1 MTWPSGNG
9 EMAQCIRDH
18 DWSATP
24 LGPVETWPPPL
35 RAAID
40 LILSATTPIGLY
52 WGPDFVLVFNDAWR
66 RLIGAKHPGALG
78 RPAREVFSEIWGEI
92 GPMLAGVL
100 AGRGAAQVRDRC
112 LPLDRDGRIE
122 EAWFSFGLDPIR
134 LADGS
139 VGGILNIATETTGR
153 ILTDRRR
160 EEAERALRD
169 SEERLRLTV
178 ELVPAMLW
186 WCDAEGGNIAINH
199 RWRSYTGQDRIDV
212 QDDGWLDAIHPDDVE
227 ATRAAFAHAFATG
240 DPVERQQR
248 IRRTDGSHR
257 WHLVRQV
264 PIRGLDGDITRWFG
278 AAIDIQ
284 DLRELQ
290 ERQQILLAELQHRT
304 RNLLGVLRALADKTM
319 ARSVDLADFS
329 TRFGGRLAALAR
341 VQDLLSRL
349 AEGERV
355 TFDELLRM
363 ELAALDGQA
372 DQVTLAGPTGV
383 ALRSSTVQTFA
394 LALHELATNAIKYG
408 AFSQPGARLDIRWRV
423 ERRGEPWLH
432 VDWRERDV
440 TMPAAGT
447 APQGNGSGR
456 ELIERVLPY
465 QLGAETTYALEAD
478 GVHCTM
484 ALRVSE
490 RRAPGGG
497 TEPV

>member
-1 MTWPSGNG
+1 
-9 EMAQCIRDH
+9 MARRIRDQ

-24 LGPVETWPPPL
+24 LGPVAAWPPPL
-35 RAAID
+35 RASID
-40 LILSATTPIGLY
+40 LILPAATPIGLY
-52 WGPDFVLVFNDAWR
+52 WGPDLVLVFNDAWR
-66 RLIGAKHPGALG
+66 RLVGTKHAVALG
-78 RPAREVFSEIWGEI
+78 RPAREVFPEIWGEI

-100 AGRGAAQVRDRC
+100 AGKGAAQVKDRR
-112 LPLDRDGRIE
+112 LSLDRAGRIE
-122 EAWFSFGLDPIR
+122 DAWFSFSFDPI
-134 LADGS
+134 LLGDGS
-139 VGGILNIATETTGR
+139 VGGVLNIATETTGR
-153 ILTDRRR
+153 LLTDRRR

-186 WCDAEGGNIAINH
+186 WCDAQGGNTAINH
-199 RWRSYTGQDRIDV
+199 RWRSYTGQDRSEV
-212 QDDGWLDAIHPDDVE
+212 QHDGWLHAIHPDDVP

-248 IRRTDGSHR
+248 IRRTDGAHR

-264 PIRGLDGDITRWFG
+264 PIRGLDGAITQWFG

-290 ERQQILLAELQHRT
+290 ERQQALVAELQHRT
-304 RNLLGVLRALADKTM
+304 RNLLGVIRALADKIM
-319 ARSVDLADFS
+319 ARSTDLADF
-329 TRFGGRLAALAR
+329 TARFGDRLAALAR

-355 TFDELLRM
+355 TFDALLGI
-363 ELAALDGQA
+363 ELAALNGQTGRVA
-372 DQVTLAGPTGV
+372 LEGPVGV

-408 AFSQPGARLDIRWRV
+408 AFSQAGGRLDIRWRV
-423 ERRGEPWLH
+423 ERRPEPWLH
-432 VDWRERDV
+432 VDWRERHV
-440 TMPAAGT
+440 AMPAA
-447 APQGNGSGR
+447 PRENGSGR

-465 QLGAETTYALEAD
+465 QLGAETTYALESD

-484 ALRVSE
+484 ALPVST
-490 RRAPGGG
+490 RQSQGG
-497 TEPV
+497 

>member
-1 MTWPSGNG
+1 
-9 EMAQCIRDH
+9 MARRIRDH

-24 LGPVETWPPPL
+24 LGPNEAWAPPL

-40 LILSATTPIGLY
+40 LILPAATPIGLY
-52 WGPDFVLVFNDAWR
+52 WGPDLALVFNDAWR
-66 RLIGAKHPGALG
+66 RLVGTKHAVALG
-78 RPAREVFSEIWGEI
+78 RPAREVFPEIWGEI

-100 AGRGAAQVRDRC
+100 AGRGAAQVADRR
-112 LPLDRDGRIE
+112 LPLDRAGRIE
-122 EAWFSFGLDPIR
+122 DAWFSFSFDPV
-134 LADGS
+134 LLGDGS
-139 VGGILNIATETTGR
+139 VGGVLNIATETTGR
-153 ILTDRRR
+153 ILADRRR

-186 WCDAEGGNIAINH
+186 WCDAHGRDIAINH
-199 RWRSYTGQDRIDV
+199 RWRSYTGQDRAEV
-212 QDDGWLDAIHPDDVE
+212 QDDGWLDAIHPDDAA
-227 ATRAAFAHAFATG
+227 ATQAAFAHAFATG

-248 IRRTDGSHR
+248 IRRTDGAHR

-264 PIRGLDGDITRWFG
+264 PIRGPDGAVTQWFG

-284 DLRELQ
+284 DLHELQ
-290 ERQQILLAELQHRT
+290 ERQQALVAELQHRT
-304 RNLLGVLRALADKTM
+304 RNLLGVIRALADKIA
-319 ARSVDLADFS
+319 ARSTDLADFND
-329 TRFGGRLAALAR
+329 RFGDRLAALAR

-355 TFDELLRM
+355 TFDALLGI
-363 ELAALDGQA
+363 ELAALNGQTGRVA
-372 DQVTLAGPTGV
+372 LEGPVGV

-408 AFSQPGARLDIRWRV
+408 AFSQAGGRLDIRWRV
-423 ERRGEPWLH
+423 ERRPEPWLH
-432 VDWRERDV
+432 VDWRERHV
-440 TMPAAGT
+440 AMPAA
-447 APQGNGSGR
+447 PRENGSGR

-484 ALRVSE
+484 ALPVST
-490 RRAPGGG
+490 RQAPGG
-497 TEPV
+497 